1 MIARYISPTVAT
13 TGAIVVSVGGADTGA
28 TGSLARSWGALEGA
42 PSAVPAGDK
51 MVALEMGSDTAEI
64 ELSAIGPLTGNK
76 PTPVGPIV
84 GERLGVP
91 EGESEGLS
99 EGCNERY

>member
-28 TGSLARSWGALEGA
+28 TGSLRSRGALEGA
-42 PSAVPAGDK
+42 SSAVPAGDK
-51 MVALEMGSDTAEI
+51 MVALGSDTAEI
-64 ELSAIGPLTGNK
+64 ELSAIGALTGNK
-76 PTPVGPIV
+76 LAPVGPIV

>member
-51 MVALEMGSDTAEI
+51 MVALGGDTAEI
-64 ELSAIGPLTGNK
+64 ELSAIGALTGNK
-76 PTPVGPIV
+76 PAPIGPIV